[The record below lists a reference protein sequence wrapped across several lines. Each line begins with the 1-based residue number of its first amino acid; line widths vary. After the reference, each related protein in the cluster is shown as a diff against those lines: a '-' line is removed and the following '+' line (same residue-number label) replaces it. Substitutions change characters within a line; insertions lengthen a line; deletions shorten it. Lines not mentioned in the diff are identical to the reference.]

1 MQELLFAQFL
11 SREEC
16 SLCIV
21 AHRVQ
26 KYARIAADF
35 FGLRSFEVL
44 GFGRATRL
52 VSAMPVLI
60 LRLGRR
66 MCGSAT
72 KERFGSW
79 FGATFWCCPIL
90 SKRAQ
95 VEFWRQREGIP
106 ALDVFKQASSANE
119 RRRRI
124 PHQALRAQDVLESS
138 RNSSPLPFGLC
149 QPGSVCPLL
158 YWFCSD
164 CPRGQMQKE
173 VGLVR
178 RELCEANPCWW
189 ERNAWWSRSGGKERL
204 VEQEWWERNAWWSR
218 SGGEAHPCQAELLGR
233 TIWKIEKR
241 WKTGGAGTTR
251 A

>member
-1 MQELLFAQFL
+1 MSPKPGHFSVVGKCLWWKKSSCGCRPLKAKGVTQEQTANGLTRCFFQGLSKKCLCALWTVLVQELLFAQFL

-158 YWFCSD
+158 Y
-164 CPRGQMQKE
+164 
-173 VGLVR
+173 
-178 RELCEANPCWW
+178 
-189 ERNAWWSRSGGKERL
+189 
-204 VEQEWWERNAWWSR
+204 
-218 SGGEAHPCQAELLGR
+218 
-233 TIWKIEKR
+233 
-241 WKTGGAGTTR
+241 
-251 A
+251 

>member
-26 KYARIAADF
+26 KYARIAAD

-79 FGATFWCCPIL
+79 FGATFWCCSIL
-90 SKRAQ
+90 SKRAK
-95 VEFWRQREGIP
+95 VEFWRQREETP

-119 RRRRI
+119 RRRQRRRT
-124 PHQALRAQDVLESS
+124 PTKRCGHKMFWRVQGTLPTTFRTDFLA
-138 RNSSPLPFGLC
+138 PL
-149 QPGSVCPLL
+149 
-158 YWFCSD
+158 
-164 CPRGQMQKE
+164 M
-173 VGLVR
+173 
-178 RELCEANPCWW
+178 
-189 ERNAWWSRSGGKERL
+189 
-204 VEQEWWERNAWWSR
+204 
-218 SGGEAHPCQAELLGR
+218 
-233 TIWKIEKR
+233 
-241 WKTGGAGTTR
+241 
-251 A
+251 